1 MKQLFRILAQTLSLL
16 AVVGGCR
23 KTQTIEKQKDIEAF
37 SALHHISE
45 APAPIANAAQ
55 SVVKIVFPLAQGTG
69 SIVKIPG
76 SPDSLLMTNS
86 HVAGPQNCAATGCY
100 VDLLTDFQKGS
111 ERGYYFIK
119 IIPVAASPDV
129 DVSFFRSNPTP
140 PTRRLQCHQRLNSRS
155 NRRAI

>member
-1 MKQLFRILAQTLSLL
+1 MKQLFRIFPQTLSLL
-16 AVVGGCR
+16 AVVAGCQ

-111 ERGYYFIK
+111 ERGYYSVK

-129 DVSFFRSNPTP
+129 DVSFFKIEAGLP
-140 PTRRLQCHQRLNSRS
+140 QRAVCNATS
-155 NRRAI
+155 A